1 MTNTS
6 VKVELLS
13 DYKMVLNVVKLAED
27 NFSAML
33 TMFGEQKNNYAFIT
47 RLSAPTINDLYVK
60 LATIGALGLFDSV
73 DVAPIGTLF
82 DSNAK
87 EIATIDWD
95 IIAEQSEFQLADM
108 VANYLPDLAQATVFD
123 NNESDWHIDDEQFN
137 INVLPG
143 NKTLH

>member
-73 DVAPIGTLF
+73 DVAPTGTLF

-123 NNESDWHIDDEQFN
+123 NNESDWHIDNEQFN